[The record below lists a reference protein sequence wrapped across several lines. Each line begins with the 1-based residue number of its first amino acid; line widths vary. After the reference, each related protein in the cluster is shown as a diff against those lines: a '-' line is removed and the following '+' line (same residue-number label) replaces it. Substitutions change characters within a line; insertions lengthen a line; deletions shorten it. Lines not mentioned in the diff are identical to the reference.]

1 LCSALVICSDPLQF
15 SATCVDS
22 MAMAV
27 LSGLPPQGQ
36 IEALN
41 QFFALG
47 VSEMKNPSAY
57 LSGIV
62 RSISSTRNRSEKAS
76 AEQFKHSRVSK
87 HLEHMYR
94 KYGSRHEP
102 LVAPPTCVRDL
113 ATRPC
118 YDAKCAAVVLRL
130 SDIPRNARH
139 EHCAIGQWASMNTAD
154 VQACVVLLH

>member
-1 LCSALVICSDPLQF
+1 MGACSCSALVICSDPLQF

-27 LSGLPPQGQ
+27 LSGLPSQGQ

-87 HLEHMYR
+87 HLENMYR

-102 LVAPPTCVRDL
+102 LVAPSTYVCDL
-113 ATRPC
+113 ATHLC
-118 YDAKCAAVVLRL
+118 SVDMLAAFVARL
-130 SDIPRNARH
+130 SYIPHTARLGH
-139 EHCAIGQWASMNTAD
+139 WAA
-154 VQACVVLLH
+154 